1 MDNKKSNTKCDKQ
14 TKTNSV
20 EFANEFDTDST
31 KSTKSSKNTSDTK
44 SNCK

>member
-1 MDNKKSNTKCDKQ
+1 MDNKKNSTKADKQ

-31 KSTKSSKNTSDTK
+31 KSSTNTKSDKQTK